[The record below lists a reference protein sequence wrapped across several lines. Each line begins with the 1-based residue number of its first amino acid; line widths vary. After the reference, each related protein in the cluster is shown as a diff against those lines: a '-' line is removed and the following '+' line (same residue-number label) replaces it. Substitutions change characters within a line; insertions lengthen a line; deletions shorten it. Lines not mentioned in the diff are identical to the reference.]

1 MKLIVLKGKPNTG
14 KTTTLKMVYEMLK
27 EINVEETHCF
37 KYYDSDHDYNDFRDV
52 LVIKKKE
59 NESKSPYVELKTID
73 DLKQYFPE
81 YSKYFDTFESIG
93 KEVKD
98 LEEKNRIQFQLYSLE
113 DNVTSNIC
121 LDLTKIDGNDL
132 ETIGLVLEGDYGFVH
147 SKDSC
152 WSEHSRNL
160 YENLKQLINC
170 DTIICACSEPSLR
183 RIKKENEKLK
193 FQPYFCLFCFIAY
206 CIKSTFA
213 PIQIIELETIKK
225 ENQDEGEKKKRISKE
240 EQKKIQQTFL
250 EEDMVLANQILNL
263 IIKSK

>member
-1 MKLIVLKGKPNTG
+1 
-14 KTTTLKMVYEMLK
+14 MLK
-27 EINVEETHCF
+27 KINVEETHCF
-37 KYYDSDHDYNDFRDV
+37 KYYDSDHDCNDFRDI
-52 LVIKKKE
+52 LVIKRE
-59 NESKSPYVELKTID
+59 LMYSKATYVELKSID
-73 DLKQYFPE
+73 DLRQYFPV
-81 YSKYFDTFESIG
+81 YSKFFDTFESIE
-93 KEVKD
+93 KEVED
-98 LEEKNRIQFQLYSLE
+98 LEEKNRIQFQLNSLE
-113 DNVTSNIC
+113 DNGASNIC
-121 LDLTKIDGNDL
+121 LDLTKIDGDDL
-132 ETIGLVLEGDYGFVH
+132 ETIGLALEGDYGFVH

-170 DTIICACSEPSLR
+170 DTIICACSEPSLG

-213 PIQIIELETIKK
+213 PIEIIELETIKK
-225 ENQDEGEKKKRISKE
+225 GTQDEGEKKKRTTKE

-250 EEDMVLANQILNL
+250 KEDMALANQILNL